1 MKLGPSRASGL
12 LLGAL
17 LALATGPAEAQT
29 AEEGGAEEVLAPP
42 PSAPMPTIPPS
53 YERGSDLAN
62 PGTPPSDAPL
72 EAERPPAFGGR
83 VAAAPEPAVHDA
95 HLMPIRLSE
104 RPLTLTEGTM
114 RIDHGILLRTGGF
127 GLIARMNVGLTVGF
141 TEDVEVGLSWP
152 IQGDPT
158 LHAAGRLY
166 RDDVLEIGV
175 RGALM
180 VPAITTGDT
189 NARIG
194 VPVLLHGGPVRF
206 VVAAEL
212 DLLFTANVSV
222 LLAFPAQL
230 TVTAGRVFSF
240 GAQGWFGLVDGVV
253 PQGDLLGFM
262 NFTAHN
268 GNRALMDARISM
280 GWAPAESD
288 MIFTTSLSFYP
299 QLW

>member
-1 MKLGPSRASGL
+1 VAQGAADEGLPPPLPSAAPMPTVPPGYER
-12 LLGAL
+12 GAT
-17 LALATGPAEAQT
+17 LADPSLPPPSSESDLRLEPG
-29 AEEGGAEEVLAPP
+29 EGLAPP
-42 PSAPMPTIPPS
+42 PAI
-53 YERGSDLAN
+53 
-62 PGTPPSDAPL
+62 
-72 EAERPPAFGGR
+72 
-83 VAAAPEPAVHDA
+83 HDP
-95 HLMPIRLSE
+95 HRMPIRLAD

-114 RIDHGILLRTGGF
+114 RIDHGILFRTGGF
-127 GLIARMNVGLTVGF
+127 SLIARMNVGLTVGV

-152 IQGDPT
+152 IEGDPT

-166 RDDVLEIGV
+166 HDDVFEIGV

-180 VPAITTGDT
+180 VPAITTGNT
-189 NARIG
+189 NARVG
-194 VPVLLHGGPVRF
+194 VPLLLRGGAVRF
-206 VVAAEL
+206 LVAAEL

-230 TVTAGRVFSF
+230 TITAGRVFSF
-240 GAQGWFGLVDGVV
+240 GAQGWFGLVDGAV
-253 PQGDLLGFM
+253 PQGDILGFM